1 MSALR
6 TLSFVLRVDAL
17 ALALAL
23 AAVLVIPALARADE
37 AVVSDLAV
45 PLSLEACVKLAQQS
59 TPQQLAE
66 RARLLDAD
74 GQLKQART
82 LANPTLSYVAQDLGL
97 QNQGGPLLL
106 HQAQLG
112 FSPLLAL
119 LRVQESQAAS
129 AGRQRTIAAN
139 QDDQR
144 QLKRAVGRAF
154 YDLLLAQQVAAI
166 DAQAVQVAAALLER
180 NSRRQN
186 IGELGALE
194 VLRARAEELEAQRS
208 AQLSARQHLQLQLAF
223 SLLLG
228 AATPQRVRLLDE
240 DVDIAS
246 QPPLGLPAELQA
258 ALAAEHADASRLLLQ
273 RAQNRR
279 PDLQQASAELK
290 QAEELQHLAALRTIP
305 FVDLQLTGGVRVS
318 TAGVGGLVGIS
329 APLPLLDFNQGPRLR
344 AQAQVLA
351 ARAAYVRVDR
361 QVRLEIES
369 SYVDWQQTRHSLQQ
383 FAQPVVD
390 ARAQIVRATQQQLI
404 EGVASVLD
412 VILAQRELLAA
423 QKVRA
428 QVIHD
433 AQVARWQLAV
443 ATDTW

>member
-1 MSALR
+1 MSAFR
-6 TLSFVLRVDAL
+6 TLACVLRGD
-17 ALALAL
+17 ALAL
-23 AAVLVIPALARADE
+23 AAVLVIPALAKADE
-37 AVVSDLAV
+37 AIFSALAA
-45 PLSLEACVKLAQQS
+45 PLSLDACVKLAQQS
-59 TPQQLAE
+59 TPQQLTE
-66 RARLLDAD
+66 RARLYDAA

-82 LANPTLSYVAQDLGL
+82 LPNPTMSYVAQDLGL

-112 FSPLLAL
+112 LSPLLAL
-119 LRVQESQAAS
+119 LRIQESQAAS
-129 AGRQRTIAAN
+129 AGQQSTMAAN
-139 QDDQR
+139 QENHR

-154 YDLLLAQQVAAI
+154 YDVLLAQQVAAI
-166 DAQAVQVAAALLER
+166 DAQAVQVAAALLEQ
-180 NSRRQN
+180 NSRRQKN
-186 IGELGALE
+186 GELGGLE
-194 VLRARAEELEAQRS
+194 VLRAQAEELEAQRS

-223 SLLLG
+223 SIVLG

-240 DVDIAS
+240 DVDSVS
-246 QPPLGLPAELQA
+246 QPPSGLPAELQA
-258 ALAAEHADASRLLLQ
+258 ALVAEHADSSRMLLFL
-273 RAQNRR
+273 AQNRR

-318 TAGVGGLVGIS
+318 TAGVGGVVGIS
-329 APLPLLDFNQGPRLR
+329 TALPLLDFNQGPRLR

-361 QVRLEIES
+361 LVRLEIAS
-369 SYVDWQQTRHSLQQ
+369 SYVDWQQTRHALRQ

-390 ARAQIVRATQQQLI
+390 ARAKIVRATQQQLI

>member
-6 TLSFVLRVDAL
+6 TLSFVLRID
-17 ALALAL
+17 ALAL
-23 AAVLVIPALARADE
+23 AAVLVIPSLARADE

-166 DAQAVQVAAALLER
+166 DAQAVQVAAALLEQ

-186 IGELGALE
+186 NGELGALE

-369 SYVDWQQTRHSLQQ
+369 SYVDWQQTRHALQH

-390 ARAQIVRATQQQLI
+390 ARAQIVRANQQQLI

>member
-1 MSALR
+1 MSAFR
-6 TLSFVLRVDAL
+6 TLLCVLPVRAL
-17 ALALAL
+17 TL
-23 AAVLVIPALARADE
+23 AAVLVVPALARAED
-37 AVVSDLAV
+37 AVASELAA
-45 PLSLEACVKLAQQS
+45 PLSLDACVKLAQQS
-59 TPQQLAE
+59 TPQQLVE
-66 RARLLDAD
+66 RARLLDAE

-82 LANPTLSYVAQDLGL
+82 LPNPTLSYAAQDLGL
-97 QNQGGPLLL
+97 QNQGEPLLL

-112 FSPLLAL
+112 FPPLLAL
-119 LRVQESQAAS
+119 LRIQESQAAS
-129 AGRQRTIAAN
+129 AGRQRTMAAN
-139 QDDQR
+139 QEDHR

-166 DAQAVQVAAALLER
+166 DAQAVQVAAALLEQ
-180 NSRRQN
+180 NLRRQKN
-186 IGELGALE
+186 GELGALE

-208 AQLSARQHLQLQLAF
+208 AQLSSRQHLQLQLTF
-223 SLLLG
+223 SILLG
-228 AATPQRVRLLDE
+228 AATPLRVRLQDE
-240 DVDIAS
+240 DIESSS
-246 QPPLGLPAELQA
+246 QPPTGLPAEVQA
-258 ALAAEHADASRLLLQ
+258 ALAAEHVDSSRLLLQ
-273 RAQNRR
+273 LAQNRR

-318 TAGVGGLVGIS
+318 AAGVGGVVGVS
-329 APLPLLDFNQGPRLR
+329 APLPLLDFNQGPRQR

-351 ARAAYVRVDR
+351 ARSAYFRVDR
-361 QVRLEIES
+361 QVHLEIES
-369 SYVDWQQTRHSLQQ
+369 SYADWQQTRHALRQ

-390 ARAQIVRATQQQLI
+390 ARAQLVRATQQQLI

-443 ATDTW
+443 VTNSW

>member
-1 MSALR
+1 MFALG
-6 TLSFVLRVDAL
+6 TLPCVLRVGVL
-17 ALALAL
+17 TL
-23 AAVLVIPALARADE
+23 AAALVNPALAVADE
-37 AVVSDLAV
+37 AAVSDFAA
-45 PLSLEACVKLAQQS
+45 PLSLDACVKLARQS

-66 RARLLDAD
+66 RARLLDAE

-82 LANPTLSYVAQDLGL
+82 LPNPTLSYVAQDLGL

-112 FSPLLAL
+112 FPPLLAL
-119 LRVQESQAAS
+119 LRIQESQAAS

-139 QDDQR
+139 QEEHR

-154 YDLLLAQQVAAI
+154 YDVLFAQQVAAI
-166 DAQAVQVAAALLER
+166 DAQAVQVAADLLEQ
-180 NSRRQN
+180 NLRRQKN
-186 IGELGALE
+186 GELGALE

-208 AQLSARQHLQLQLAF
+208 AQLSAHQHLQLQLAF
-223 SLLLG
+223 SILLG
-228 AATPQRVRLLDE
+228 AATPQRVHLLDE
-240 DVDIAS
+240 GGDSAS
-246 QPPLGLPAELQA
+246 QPPSGLSAELQA
-258 ALAAEHADASRLLLQ
+258 ALTGDDADSSRLLQQL
-273 RAQNRR
+273 AQNRR
-279 PDLQQASAELK
+279 PDLQQASAEQK
-290 QAEELQHLAALRTIP
+290 QAEKLQQLSTIRSIP

-318 TAGVGGLVGIS
+318 AAGVGGVVGIS
-329 APLPLLDFNQGPRLR
+329 APLPLLDFNQGPRQR

-361 QVRLEIES
+361 QARLEIES
-369 SYVDWQQTRHSLQQ
+369 SYADWQQTRHALQM

-390 ARAQIVRATQQQLI
+390 ARAQIVRATQQQLT

-428 QVIHD
+428 QVIRD
-433 AQVARWQLAV
+433 AQLARWQLAV
-443 ATDTW
+443 AIDTW

>member
-1 MSALR
+1 MFALR
-6 TLSFVLRVDAL
+6 TLSCVLRVGAL
-17 ALALAL
+17 TLAVAL
-23 AAVLVIPALARADE
+23 VSPALAVADE
-37 AVVSDLAV
+37 AAVSDFAT

-59 TPQQLAE
+59 KPQQLAE
-66 RARLLDAD
+66 RARLLDAE

-82 LANPTLSYVAQDLGL
+82 LPNPMLSYVAQDLGL
-97 QNQGGPLLL
+97 QSQGGPLLL

-112 FSPLLAL
+112 FPPLLAL
-119 LRVQESQAAS
+119 LRIQESQAAS
-129 AGRQRTIAAN
+129 AGRQRTMAAN
-139 QDDQR
+139 QEDHR

-166 DAQAVQVAAALLER
+166 DAQAVQVAAALLEQ
-180 NSRRQN
+180 NSRRQKN
-186 IGELGALE
+186 GELGALE
-194 VLRARAEELEAQRS
+194 VLRARAEVLEAQRS

-223 SLLLG
+223 SILLG
-228 AATPQRVRLLDE
+228 AATPLRVHLQDE
-240 DVDIAS
+240 DVESSS
-246 QPPLGLPAELQA
+246 QPPSGLPTELQA
-258 ALAAEHADASRLLLQ
+258 ALAAEHVDSARLLLQ
-273 RAQNRR
+273 LAQNRR

-318 TAGVGGLVGIS
+318 AAGVGGVVGVS
-329 APLPLLDFNQGPRLR
+329 APLPLLDFNQGPRQR
-344 AQAQVLA
+344 AQAQVMS
-351 ARAAYVRVDR
+351 ARAAYLRVDR
-361 QVRLEIES
+361 QVHLEIET
-369 SYVDWQQTRHSLQQ
+369 SYADWQQTRHALQQ
-383 FAQPVVD
+383 FAQPVVE
-390 ARAQIVRATQQQLI
+390 ARAQIVRATQQQQV